1 MAFERA
7 AMRRERGMNAKHP
20 GVISGQ
26 HHPWTGVRTG
36 VRRAHDGARRARRR
50 RGARRGA
57 RATPSARSTTGR
69 ARAAREGAR
78 ERAKADAT
86 ANTMAR
92 EPVGIER
99 DVERAETAALLG
111 DGGDASGDARTRA
124 RGGTRRGATRTAM
137 AVGGACALAACASI
151 GVWTHRSETLQE
163 AWRPVPGE
171 ELAMRA
177 TGARGGGGSIA
188 RWGTTSAERARL
200 GLEAATGVTPTP
212 TQMTALRA
220 LRLQIR
226 NAMFNP
232 GNAHDADAE
241 HDDEAVFQH
250 RAAGASAVPDGR
262 AGERRRV
269 GLGDQIFDGE
279 RRDGGTGRTGGGG

>member
-86 ANTMAR
+86 ANTMRPR

-151 GVWTHRSETLQE
+151 GVWTHRSATLQE

-171 ELAMRA
+171 ELATRA
-177 TGARGGGGSIA
+177 TGARGGG
-188 RWGTTSAERARL
+188 
-200 GLEAATGVTPTP
+200 
-212 TQMTALRA
+212 
-220 LRLQIR
+220 
-226 NAMFNP
+226 
-232 GNAHDADAE
+232 
-241 HDDEAVFQH
+241 
-250 RAAGASAVPDGR
+250 
-262 AGERRRV
+262 RRR
-269 GLGDQIFDGE
+269 
-279 RRDGGTGRTGGGG
+279 RRGRGWGGMRRRG